1 MNPMPAFINRYI
13 NYIWLGLTAA
23 SALIVLLVFLVW
35 NASTL
40 NNPKRVVMDL
50 ENVHVD
56 ECSFDK
62 HRIKVVG
69 WAFTEGEPSSV
80 NRVFA
85 YKMNGEA
92 VEVMSSV
99 VMRPDVT
106 RYFNKK
112 LSYDRAG
119 FSASKR
125 IFNADDYSGEIEVIS
140 EDYSGVG
147 HAKRFSCK

>member
-1 MNPMPAFINRYI
+1 MKRISDFININI
-13 NYIWLGLTAA
+13 NYIWICLTAT
-23 SALIVLLVFLVW
+23 SALIVLLVFFTW
-35 NASTL
+35 NNSTL
-40 NNPKRVVMDL
+40 DKPKTLVMDL

-62 HRIKVVG
+62 HRIQVVG

-106 RYFNKK
+106 RYFNTKI
-112 LSYDRAG
+112 SYDRAG

-125 IFNADDYSGEIEVIS
+125 IFNESDYSGEIEVVS

-147 HAKRFSCK
+147 HAKKFSCK

>member
-1 MNPMPAFINRYI
+1 MKRISDFININI
-13 NYIWLGLTAA
+13 NYIWICLTAT
-23 SALIVLLVFLVW
+23 SALIVLLVFFTW
-35 NASTL
+35 NNSTL
-40 NNPKRVVMDL
+40 DKPETIVMDL

-62 HRIKVVG
+62 HRIQVVG

-106 RYFNKK
+106 RYFNTKI
-112 LSYDRAG
+112 SYDRAG

-125 IFNADDYSGEIEVIS
+125 IFNESDYSGEIEVVS

-147 HAKRFSCK
+147 HAKKFSCK